1 MAEGIPPIDTP
12 IRLTAME
19 EIVRT
24 PGREPPVFAWAVRW
38 RGADV
43 IELCF
48 GMDPGSPQALRFA
61 LTADEARTIAGWLTD
76 RPDASAPELPR
87 RPDSQ

>member
-24 PGREPPVFAWAVRW
+24 PGREPLVFAWAVRW
-38 RGADV
+38 RGADI

-48 GMDPGSPQALRFA
+48 GTDPGSPQALRFA
-61 LTADEARTIAGWLTD
+61 LTADERQTIAGWLTD
-76 RPDASAPELPR
+76 TRSGDGGDVP
-87 RPDSQ
+87 